1 MSIDGGSSLRVPTER
16 QYQYQSNIYIYIY
29 MVVAVCAF
37 QQRGNI
43 SIKADQVLAC
53 LQGGVQCCAKPVLL
67 VA

>member
-1 MSIDGGSSLRVPTER
+1 MVVAVCAFQQRGNISIKA
-16 QYQYQSNIYIYIY
+16 IYIYIY